1 MRQVQIRTL
10 IPRLLLLALEPLLVY
25 DINCAVDTSLYLKF
39 DEKVVTGG
47 AELPDAVRPWSI
59 YNFSETSYFFIQK

>member
-25 DINCAVDTSLYLKF
+25 DIICAVDTSLCLKL
-39 DEKVVTGG
+39 DEKVVTV
-47 AELPDAVRPWSI
+47 ELSC
-59 YNFSETSYFFIQK
+59 QMQ